1 MMAFFRQSG
10 WLVVANTM
18 TGVFM
23 TAVHPFASRM
33 PAGDYGVFATLL
45 RLFMILSV
53 AATGLQIVVARLAA
67 AALDE
72 EGKRQLAATARAILR
87 ATFLFWLGLV
97 LLAAWFQPFLVSKLK
112 LTHPMAVWI
121 TLGMVLAN
129 LWLPVFVGLLQG
141 SQNFLWLGGSQMT
154 NGFVRCALVALGVG
168 LLHLRSTWATTAALA
183 GFLAA
188 LMVAWLPCRALFRT
202 HRGRGPGL
210 PWAGSMLWLTG
221 GMGSALVLMNAD
233 LVVVQYFFPEQLS
246 PYYAAAATIGVAL
259 VMFTTPMAAV
269 MFPKLVRGL
278 AERRSSNA
286 FWLALAGTLAMG
298 ACGAIVCTLAPE
310 FPLRILF
317 AGKVDFLASAVLV
330 PWFMWAML
338 PVTLANVLIGSLMAR
353 GRFDCVPWLVAVAV
367 GYVVAIVLVCQRA
380 AHLDHF
386 TAFKLVVQTL
396 GVSSLLLLGVSA
408 WFASRARGGKD
419 LDASAPA

>member
-1 MMAFFRQSG
+1 MAFFRQSG
-10 WLVVANTM
+10 WLVVANTL

-67 AALDE
+67 AALDD
-72 EGKRQLAATARAILR
+72 EGKRRLAATARVILR
-87 ATFLFWLGLV
+87 ATFCFWLGLV
-97 LLAAWFQPFLVSKLK
+97 LLAAWFQPFIVAKLK
-112 LTHPMAVWI
+112 LTHPMAVWV
-121 TLGMVLAN
+121 TLAMVLAN
-129 LWLPVFVGLLQG
+129 LWLPVFIGLLQG
-141 SQNFLWLGGSQMT
+141 FQNFLWLGGAQMV
-154 NGFVRCALVALGVG
+154 NGFIRCALVAAGVG
-168 LLHLRSTWATTAALA
+168 LFHLRSTWAVTAALL
-183 GFLAA
+183 GFVAA
-188 LMVAWLPCRALFRT
+188 LLAAWLPCRHLLRRPPGGVA
-202 HRGRGPGL
+202 GL
-210 PWAGSMLWLTG
+210 PWMRSMLWLTG

-286 FWLALAGTLAMG
+286 FWLALGGTLAMG
-298 ACGAIVCTLAPE
+298 ACGAVVCTLVPE
-310 FPLRILF
+310 LPLRILF
-317 AGKVDFLASAVLV
+317 AGKVQFLASAILV

-353 GRFDCVPWLVAVAV
+353 GRFECVPWLMAVAA
-367 GYVVAIVLVCQRA
+367 GYVVAIVMVCQRA
-380 AHLDHF
+380 AAMDHF
-386 TAFKLVVQTL
+386 AAFKLVVQTL

-408 WFASRARGGKD
+408 WFTSRVRAGTETDEG
-419 LDASAPA
+419 APA